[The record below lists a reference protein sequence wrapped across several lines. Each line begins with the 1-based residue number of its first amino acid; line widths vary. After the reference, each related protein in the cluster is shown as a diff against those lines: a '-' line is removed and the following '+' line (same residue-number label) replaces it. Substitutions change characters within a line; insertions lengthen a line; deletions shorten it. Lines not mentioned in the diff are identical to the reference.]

1 MKERKIR
8 RGGGVKYINKKIDEI
23 LNFFFLSKVHFNF
36 LVVGLGM
43 QDLKK

>member
-1 MKERKIR
+1 MQI
-8 RGGGVKYINKKIDEI
+8 YIYI
-23 LNFFFLSKVHFNF
+23 FLSKVHFNF